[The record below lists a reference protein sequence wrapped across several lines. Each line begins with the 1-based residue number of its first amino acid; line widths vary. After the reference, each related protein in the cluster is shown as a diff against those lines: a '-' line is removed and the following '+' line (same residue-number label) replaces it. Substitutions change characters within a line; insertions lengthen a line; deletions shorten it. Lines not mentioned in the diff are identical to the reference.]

1 MYTSLI
7 VTNML
12 TKVYRAVGTVML
24 YHSKSVKEY
33 SEKAGTQT
41 TIKKS

>member
-24 YHSKSVKEY
+24 YHSKSVNAY
-33 SEKAGTQT
+33 SVKAGMS
-41 TIKKS
+41 IKKS

>member
-12 TKVYRAVGTVML
+12 TKVYS
-24 YHSKSVKEY
+24 SKSVKEY

-41 TIKKS
+41 MIKKS

>member
-12 TKVYRAVGTVML
+12 TKVYS
-24 YHSKSVKEY
+24 SKSVKEY
-33 SEKAGTQT
+33 SVKAGMS
-41 TIKKS
+41 IKNP

>member
-12 TKVYRAVGTVML
+12 TKVYS
-24 YHSKSVKEY
+24 SKSVNAY
-33 SEKAGTQT
+33 SVKVDMS
-41 TIKKS
+41 IKNP